1 MLNNTAILASTDSYA
16 DDKKLIEPYFDE
28 KFYNDQYGEDLKKTG
43 LSAIDHFM
51 QYGWQ
56 GDWKTHRDPNGWFNI
71 TLYKDR
77 LWPCA
82 GNPFVDFLKQPK
94 SDFSE
99 SKNVDIFVKDST
111 ELYRAWIA
119 AEGFMRLKKCKPII
133 HLAPARFHKIP
144 DCFVPM
150 VGRGLVVQFTNAGEL
165 SFYKSDFIKNPA
177 VYGIDFGQNEPPN
190 VHMSVTIN
198 NATYRYIKQDL
209 YPWKNYYTQG
219 RLNPL
224 VINFTY
230 FTEEAL
236 HFCEFG
242 STTLEYKAFMRR
254 IAPGYDL
261 MHTGIEIGTP
271 NERIIP
277 GYLDMVYY
285 GYTDMESTQSN
296 APAKK
301 EFGVSF
307 LLSLGYGSGDTK
319 YLDDKV
325 RNYRLRKNLFDRK
338 SQISIPQ
345 RFYVSYREQSKF
357 SPEYQP
363 YVLPTDSKKWLF
375 ETQFC
380 IAMENCKQRNYF
392 TEKLLH
398 CFATLTVP
406 IYIGCP
412 NIADY
417 FDVRGML
424 IADDVDEAI
433 RMCNSLTAEKYA
445 EMLPYLQ
452 DNKKKAEELLGT
464 RDRYIKEFYVSKV
477 A

>member
-1 MLNNTAILASTDSYA
+1 MIKYVQPFVFFICLMIASSVAFTSTDSSS

-56 GDWKTHRDPNGWFNI
+56 GDWKTHRDPNGWFNV

-77 LWPCA
+77 LWPCV

-99 SKNVDIFVKDST
+99 SRNVDIFVKDST

-119 AEGFMRLKKCKPII
+119 AEGFMRLKKCRPII

-150 VGRGLVVQFTNAGEL
+150 VNRGLVVQFTNAGGL

-198 NATYRYIKQDL
+198 NVTYRYIKQDL

-261 MHTGIEIGTP
+261 MHTGIEIGTTH
-271 NERIIP
+271 ERIIP
-277 GYLDMVYY
+277 GYLDMAYY
-285 GYTDMESTQSN
+285 NYTDDVQ
-296 APAKK
+296 PAQNDAAQKK

-319 YLDDKV
+319 YLDDKI
-325 RNYRLRKNLFDRK
+325 RNYTLRKNLFDRK
-338 SQISIPQ
+338 GEISIQ
-345 RFYVSYREQSKF
+345 KRFYVS
-357 SPEYQP
+357 
-363 YVLPTDSKKWLF
+363 
-375 ETQFC
+375 
-380 IAMENCKQRNYF
+380 
-392 TEKLLH
+392 
-398 CFATLTVP
+398 
-406 IYIGCP
+406 
-412 NIADY
+412 
-417 FDVRGML
+417 
-424 IADDVDEAI
+424 
-433 RMCNSLTAEKYA
+433 
-445 EMLPYLQ
+445 
-452 DNKKKAEELLGT
+452 
-464 RDRYIKEFYVSKV
+464 
-477 A
+477 